1 MTKPC
6 RAGLS
11 DGTITT
17 PKDALLAMGS
27 KILLSSNQSVGS
39 TRLPVWA
46 VILEEHRRQ
55 FELLGD
61 RSGASMP
68 MKPAPGS
75 PDDMKVTTGVFT
87 VTVTRMLTVRLVSAA
102 PRGHR
107 IQREA
112 ARCNSRHREL
122 PVAACGGCQPT
133 KEPHQGESRS
143 ELGRHGDAICGR
155 QRSRG

>member
-1 MTKPC
+1 MLGAKVFSRELRMTKLC

-27 KILLSSNQSVGS
+27 KILLSSTQSVGS
-39 TRLPVWA
+39 TRLPVWD

-68 MKPAPGS
+68 MKPAAGS
-75 PDDMKVTTGVFT
+75 PEDMKVRPAFLPHSHPNAHRAFGLRSASRPSDSTRSSAMQCSSSGTTRR
-87 VTVTRMLTVRLVSAA
+87 RMRRLST
-102 PRGHR
+102 
-107 IQREA
+107 
-112 ARCNSRHREL
+112 N
-122 PVAACGGCQPT
+122 
-133 KEPHQGESRS
+133 
-143 ELGRHGDAICGR
+143 
-155 QRSRG
+155 